1 MRRQATGK
9 RALAV
14 IAFESQIPDQSC
26 PERLAM
32 PRPDPHSYFDSD
44 QPSTRR
50 LDLDIAVDFDRRR
63 VAGQVMLALDR
74 PSTGPLDLD
83 SKGLVIASV
92 RTDLGRPIHYEP
104 GPEEPILGSRLR
116 LMLPEGTERVV
127 IAYET
132 AADAIGLQWLAPEQ
146 TAGRRQP
153 FMFTQ
158 FQPIHARSMIPCQ
171 DSPMVRA
178 TYHAAVTIPEALT
191 AVMSAGPEAGGG
203 NSEPG
208 MRTML
213 FEMPQPIP
221 SYLIALAVG
230 DLASR
235 DLSAR
240 ARVWAEPATV
250 EAAAHEFAGVEEM
263 IVTAE
268 RLFGRYE
275 WDRYDMLVLP
285 PSFPYGG
292 MENPRLTFLTPT
304 LLAGDRS
311 LVDVV
316 AHELAHSWTG
326 NLVTNATMDHFWL
339 NEGFTV
345 WAERRILEALH
356 GEAAA
361 AVSWAIGRTALTE
374 SVARF
379 GTDSPYT
386 VLRTHL
392 EGVDP
397 DDVYSSVPYEK
408 GSLFVALLERTVG
421 RERFDRFIRA
431 YIERFH
437 FTSVTTEQL
446 MAFVDQQLPGVA
458 ARVGADEWLHQ
469 PGVPANAP
477 VFRSAS
483 LEAITALAEGWAKG
497 ARPEAAQ
504 LKQWSPSELLVYLQ
518 HLPRELDTASCRW
531 LDERLQLTTRGNY
544 EILVEWLTIAAGS
557 DYEPVFGRA
566 REVLMKVGR
575 MKYLR
580 PLFGALGRHPRTRA
594 LAREVYAAAAPTY
607 HALSRRVVESVM
619 EKYDG

>member
-1 MRRQATGK
+1 M
-9 RALAV
+9 
-14 IAFESQIPDQSC
+14 S
-26 PERLAM
+26 
-32 PRPDPHSYFDSD
+32 RPDPHSCFDSD
-44 QPSTRR
+44 QPRTRH
-50 LDLDIAVDFDRRR
+50 LDLDLAVDFDRQR
-63 VAGQVMLALDR
+63 VAGQVTLALDR
-74 PSTGPLDLD
+74 PSHGPLDLD
-83 SKGLVIASV
+83 TKGLVIASV
-92 RTDLGRPIHYEP
+92 RTDGGRPIAYELF
-104 GPEEPILGSRLR
+104 PEEKILGSRLR
-116 LMLPEGTERVV
+116 LTLPAGTAKVV

-132 AADAIGLQWLAPEQ
+132 GPDAIGLQWLAPEQ
-146 TAGRRQP
+146 TAGRKHP

-158 FQPIHARSMIPCQ
+158 FQPIHARTMIPCQ
-171 DSPMVRA
+171 DTPTVRA
-178 TYHAAVTIPEALT
+178 TYDAAITVPEALA
-191 AVMSAGPEAGGG
+191 AVMSAGPVGEPVDSEA
-203 NSEPG
+203 G
-208 MRTML
+208 MRTVR
-213 FEMPQPIP
+213 FAMPQPIP

-230 DLASR
+230 DLVAR
-235 DLSAR
+235 DLSPR

-250 EAAAHEFAGVEEM
+250 EAAAWEFAGVEQM

-268 RLFGRYE
+268 GLFGPYE

-356 GEAAA
+356 GPEAA
-361 AVSWAIGRTALTE
+361 AVSWAIGRTALLE
-374 SVARF
+374 SVKRF
-379 GTDSPYT
+379 GDGSPFT

-421 RERFDRFIRA
+421 RPAFDAFIRA
-431 YIERFH
+431 YIKRFH

-446 MAFVDQQLPGVA
+446 MAFVEQQLPGA
-458 ARVGADEWLHQ
+458 AATVGADGWLHE

-477 VFRSAS
+477 VFRSAP
-483 LEAITALAEGWAKG
+483 LEAIVALAEGWASG

-504 LKQWSPSELLVYLQ
+504 LARWSPNELLVYLQ
-518 HLPRELDTASCRW
+518 HLPRELDPASCRW
-531 LDERLQLTTRGNY
+531 LDAELKLTGRGNY

-566 REVLMKVGR
+566 RDVLLKVGR

-580 PLFGALGRHPRTRA
+580 PLYGALGRHPRTRA
-594 LAREVYAAAAPTY
+594 LAREIFAAAAPTY